1 MFGHRF
7 IFALLPVI
15 FALVLKVSTAPIPD
29 IQLLPLRFGESLFN
43 ETLFTTE
50 SLVYDD
56 ENDSK
61 ESKEDDL
68 QTTTDLPQLVTDDLL
83 VKENTTLSMNID
95 EILDLTDRLILE
107 YSKEI
112 PSTPTTDSP
121 SDPTDDGD
129 N

>member
-15 FALVLKVSTAPIPD
+15 FVLVLKVSTAPIPD

-121 SDPTDDGD
+121 SDPTDNGD